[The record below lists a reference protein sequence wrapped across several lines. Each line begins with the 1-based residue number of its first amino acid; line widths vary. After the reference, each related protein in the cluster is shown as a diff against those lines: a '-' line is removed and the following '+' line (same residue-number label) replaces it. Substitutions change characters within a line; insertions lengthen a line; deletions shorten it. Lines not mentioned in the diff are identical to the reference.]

1 MNNKTGFNRLN
12 RRAGHRRALIK
23 NMVTS
28 LFTYERITTTK
39 SKALEVRRHAEKMV
53 TRAKVDSVH
62 NRREIAKT
70 ITQGDVLAKLFTVLG
85 PRFQSRAGGYTRIL
99 KVGQRSGDAA
109 EMVILEFVERSE
121 KAADAPAPAAEAKA
135 PAKKAAAKKTEAKA
149 SSEKAPAEK
158 AAAKK
163 APAKKA
169 AAKKAAAE

>member
-28 LFTYERITTTK
+28 LFTHERITTTK

-62 NRREIAKT
+62 NRREVAKT
-70 ITQGDVLAKLFTVLG
+70 ITQDDVLAKLFTVLG
-85 PRFQSRAGGYTRIL
+85 PRFKTRAGGYTRIL
-99 KVGQRSGDAA
+99 KLGQRYGDAA

-121 KAADAPAPAAEAKA
+121 GTQAAEPVAEAKA
-135 PAKKAAAKKTEAKA
+135 PAKKAAKKSEGEA
-149 SSEKAPAEK
+149 P
-158 AAAKK
+158 AKK

-169 AAKKAAAE
+169 AAKKAAVAE

>member
-70 ITQGDVLAKLFTVLG
+70 ITQDDVLAKLFTVLG
-85 PRFQSRAGGYTRIL
+85 PRFKSRAGGYTRIL
-99 KVGQRSGDAA
+99 KLGQRYGDAA
-109 EMVILEFVERSE
+109 EMVILEFVERTE
-121 KAADAPAPAAEAKA
+121 KAEAAPEAAAEAKA
-135 PAKKAAAKKTEAKA
+135 PKVTKKAAPKA
-149 SSEKAPAEK
+149 EVAEKAPAAK
-158 AAAKK
+158 KKTAAKK
-163 APAKKA
+163 V
-169 AAKKAAAE
+169 AAE

>member
-70 ITQGDVLAKLFTVLG
+70 ITQGDVLAKLFNVLG

-109 EMVILEFVERSE
+109 EMVIFEFVERTEES
-121 KAADAPAPAAEAKA
+121 ADAPAPAAEAKA
-135 PAKKAAAKKTEAKA
+135 FAKR
-149 SSEKAPAEK
+149 APAEK
-158 AAAKK
+158 AAVKKAFAKK
-163 APAKKA
+163 V

>member
-70 ITQGDVLAKLFTVLG
+70 ITQGDVLSKLFTVLG

-99 KVGQRSGDAA
+99 KVGQRPGDAA

-121 KAADAPAPAAEAKA
+121 KVAEAPAAAEAKA
-135 PAKKAAAKKTEAKA
+135 PAKKTVTKKTEAKA
-149 SSEKAPAEK
+149 AAEKAPAEK

-169 AAKKAAAE
+169 AAKKASAE

>member
-28 LFTYERITTTK
+28 LFTHERITTTK

-70 ITQGDVLAKLFTVLG
+70 ITQDDVLAKLFTVLG
-85 PRFQSRAGGYTRIL
+85 PRFKTRAGGYTRIL
-99 KVGQRSGDAA
+99 KLGQRYGDAA

-121 KAADAPAPAAEAKA
+121 GNATEAAPVAEAKA
-135 PAKKAAAKKTEAKA
+135 PAKKAAKKAEGD
-149 SSEKAPAEK
+149 AP
-158 AAAKK
+158 AKK

-169 AAKKAAAE
+169 AAKKAAAAE